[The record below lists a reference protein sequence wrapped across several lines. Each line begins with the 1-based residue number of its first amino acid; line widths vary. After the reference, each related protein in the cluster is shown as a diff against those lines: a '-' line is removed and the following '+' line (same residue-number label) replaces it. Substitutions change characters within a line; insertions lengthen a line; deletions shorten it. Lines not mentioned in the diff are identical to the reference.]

1 MLKRERMRER
11 EIVDRRDRRRVER
24 ERDMKRRKR
33 EGREI

>member
-11 EIVDRRDRRRVER
+11 EIVDRSDRRRVER